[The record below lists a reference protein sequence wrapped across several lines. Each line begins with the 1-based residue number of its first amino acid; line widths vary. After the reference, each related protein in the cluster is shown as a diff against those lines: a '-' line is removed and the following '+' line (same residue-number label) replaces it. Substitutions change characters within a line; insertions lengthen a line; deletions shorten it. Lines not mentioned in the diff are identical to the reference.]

1 MTPHDRLTSMRER
14 VCPICG
20 AKLRGESAQA
30 AFCSERCRL
39 IDLGNWLGEKY
50 SVPDDT
56 QSNDDS
62 SEEWPS

>member
-1 MTPHDRLTSMRER
+1 MRER

-56 QSNDDS
+56 QSNDDA